1 MKPFLYK
8 VAEANLDYYKDTI
21 SQQIFVF
28 PNRRA
33 GIFFQKYL
41 ATLYKKPL
49 FSPQITT
56 VNELFRSFTTFRV
69 RDRISLLFTLYNL
82 YREISKSEETF
93 DEFAFWGE
101 MILNDFDDVD
111 KYVANARQ
119 LFTNIRDLKEIDNGI
134 EGLSEEQIE
143 AIREFWYNFHPEKQG
158 KTKDDFLATWEILY
172 PLYMAFREQLRD
184 ENAVYEGMI
193 FREVAEKIKQK
204 ESLELP
210 EGKIIF
216 VGLNALSHSEEV
228 LLEYL
233 RDNQA
238 ADFYWDI
245 ESPFVTD
252 PDNKSAYFINRYS
265 KQFPSL
271 LEITPEESYETPHIE
286 LIGIPS
292 ATGQAKQVHD
302 ILENWIAQG
311 KISHTDKA
319 INTAIVLPEEQLLLP
334 ALYAI
339 PESISTINVTMGY
352 PLASSPIAGLME
364 HIFAMQNNWRF
375 IHHKPAFYYRFL
387 LPVLNHRYVA
397 NLAPEDTQNIYKN
410 ILSFNRIFIQTEEF
424 EKHPSLS
431 GIFKPVKAEDDIASY
446 LLGILEL
453 IQLHFHNKTE
463 DSEDEENIKNDLSHL
478 EKEFIYHY
486 YITVNRMKEVMK
498 QTNIQMTTDTFFRLL
513 RQMVSGV
520 SIPFQGEPLSG
531 LQVMGVLETRTL
543 DFENLIILSMNEGV
557 FPLRGATNSFIPYN
571 LRKGFGLTTYEHQDS
586 VYAYHFYR
594 MIYRAKNICLLYDT
608 RSEGLQ
614 TGEVS
619 RYLYQMKYH
628 YRMPIT
634 EKLITFDISIHQTK
648 PVCVAKSERIQQQL
662 SQFLEGGDR
671 ALSASAINTY
681 LDCPLKFY
689 FQEIEKMS
697 EEQEVSEEPEANQF
711 GSMFHRIMEKLYEPM
726 KNRQIQGDNLVEV
739 QKNAVLLDKE
749 VTDAFREFVF
759 KTEKPQILTGNNF
772 LIGAVLKRYVQQIL
786 EVDRRLTPFTYRES
800 EERMSDSITTG
811 NGLTVNLKGSIDRV
825 DEVNGVTRIID
836 YKTGAGK
843 SVFSNIEELFNK
855 DMKKR
860 PKAVMQVFLYA
871 WLYKRKHGTVQI
883 SPAIYYLR
891 ELFGDF
897 EPVVIHNPGRGQKEK
912 VENFTDFL
920 NVFEQNLKSCLEEI
934 FNAQID
940 FTQTSTEESCPYCAF
955 KDICRKG

>member
-41 ATLYKKPL
+41 ATLSEKPI

-56 VNELFRSFTTFRV
+56 VNDLFRSFTTYKV

-82 YREISKSEETF
+82 YKEISKTDETF

-111 KYVANARQ
+111 KYVADARQ
-119 LFTNIRDLKEIDNGI
+119 LFTNIKDLKDIDNGI
-134 EGLSEEQIE
+134 DGLSDEQIA

-158 KTKDDFLATWEILY
+158 KTKVDFLATWEILY
-172 PLYMAFREQLRD
+172 PLYAAFHEQLKA
-184 ENAVYEGMI
+184 ENTVYEGMV
-193 FREVAEKIKQK
+193 FREVAERILRK
-204 ESLELP
+204 EPLELP

-216 VGLNALSHSEEV
+216 VGLNALSRSEEI
-228 LLEYL
+228 LLEHL
-233 RDNQA
+233 KEQQV
-238 ADFYWDI
+238 ADFYWDV
-245 ESPFVTD
+245 ESPMVID
-252 PDNKSAYFINRYS
+252 PDNKSSYFINRYCV
-265 KQFPSL
+265 QFPSL
-271 LEITPEESYETPHIE
+271 LEIAAEEINTTPNIE

-292 ATGQAKQVHD
+292 ATGQAKQVYD
-302 ILENWIAQG
+302 ILEKWIERG
-311 KISHTDKA
+311 KISDTDKA

-364 HIFAMQNNWRF
+364 HIFAMQSNWRF
-375 IHHKPAFYYRFL
+375 IQHKPAFYYRFL

-397 NLAPEDTQNIYKN
+397 NLAPNDTQEIYHN
-410 ILSFNRIFIQTEEF
+410 ILSFNRIFIQSADF
-424 EKHPSLS
+424 EQHAFLS
-431 GIFKPVKAEDDIASY
+431 KIFKPLKAKDDIAGY
-446 LLGILEL
+446 LMDILEL
-453 IQLHFHNKTE
+453 IQRYFRNSADE
-463 DSEDEENIKNDLSHL
+463 EDEEEIRNDLSHL

-486 YITVNRMKEVMK
+486 YITVNRMKEVME
-498 QTNIQMTTDTFFRLL
+498 QTDVQMTTDTFFKLL

-531 LQVMGVLETRTL
+531 LQVMGVLETRAL

-608 RSEGLQ
+608 RSEGMQ

-628 YRMPIT
+628 YRMPIA
-634 EKLITFDISIHQTK
+634 EKLITFDISLHQTK
-648 PVCVAKSERIQQQL
+648 PVSVAKSEHIQQQL
-662 SQFLEGGDR
+662 NRFLDGGDR

-689 FQEIEKMS
+689 FQEIERMS
-697 EEQEVSEEPEANQF
+697 EEEEVSEELEANQF
-711 GSMFHRIMEKLYEPM
+711 GSMFHRIMENLYEPM
-726 KNRQIQGDNLVEV
+726 KNRQIQGDNLVEM

-749 VTDAFREFVF
+749 VTDAFCEFVF
-759 KTEKPQILTGNNF
+759 KTEKPQVLTGNNF
-772 LIGAVLKRYVQQIL
+772 LIGAVLKRYVQQVL
-786 EVDRRLTPFTYRES
+786 EVDRRQTPFTYRES
-800 EERMSDSITTG
+800 EERMTDTITTD
-811 NGLTVNLKGSIDRV
+811 NGLIINLKGSIDRV
-825 DEVNGVTRIID
+825 DEVHGVTRIID

-871 WLYKRKHGTVQI
+871 WLYKRKYGTAQI

-891 ELFGDF
+891 ELFGEFD
-897 EPVVIHNPGRGQKEK
+897 PIVTYNPGRNQKEK
-912 VENFTDFL
+912 VEDFTPFQSE
-920 NVFEQNLKSCLEEI
+920 FETGLKYCLEEI
-934 FNAQID
+934 FNPQIEFAQ
-940 FTQTSTEESCPYCAF
+940 TTTEESCSYCAF